1 MSWDRASPSERSFFE
16 RTQLLS
22 DASVK
27 GFVSQTDVAVAVAVL
42 IDRAAE
48 TKIIASKV
56 LHMLLIGHVGD
67 KIACFKVKSR
77 LAKIQKGLAKYSG
90 QMQSRFSPQS
100 VQ

>member
-1 MSWDRASPSERSFFE
+1 MSWDRASPSERCFFE

-22 DASVK
+22 EAPVE
-27 GFVSQTDVAVAVAVL
+27 GFVSQIDVAVAVAVL

-48 TKIIASKV
+48 TKMIASKV

-77 LAKIQKGLAKYSG
+77 KGSQGTRARCSPGSVLAAKCA
-90 QMQSRFSPQS
+90 
-100 VQ
+100 VAT